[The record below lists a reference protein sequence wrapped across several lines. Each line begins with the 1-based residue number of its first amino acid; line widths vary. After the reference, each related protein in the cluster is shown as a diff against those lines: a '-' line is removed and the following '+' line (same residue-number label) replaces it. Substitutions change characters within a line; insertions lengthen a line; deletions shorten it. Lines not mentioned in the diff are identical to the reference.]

1 MSQVGVDVL
10 AARERLAQGYRRLK
24 LRHADG
30 ATGASVCTATTALR
44 DEVIR
49 DLYWQALQDLG
60 AAGSAGLDSRVALVA
75 HGGYGRGDVA
85 PFSDVDLL
93 LLHDGVENTAVA
105 KLAER
110 LVHGVF
116 DAGLLLGHSVCTLTQ
131 ACELALQD
139 PPLCTSLGESRLVA
153 GSGALLAAFRARFR
167 RQISRRWKPLLAAV
181 DQARAEERMR
191 YGETVFLLEPN
202 LKRSRGGL
210 RDIQL
215 VRWVGFLRYGQAD
228 PGRLAQTGGLSA
240 ADAAALA
247 AASEF
252 LLRLRNELHFHADKA
267 ADVLDRAEQLRIAD
281 QQGYPPQSG
290 MLPVEQFMRDYF
302 RHTSQVSHI
311 STQFVAKARSRERL
325 TRLVTAV
332 FGHRVEGLRV
342 GPAGIVAAGRAL
354 RRLRGNLAE
363 IVRLVDLANH
373 YDQPI
378 APGTWQAVRQA
389 AAQLDSEP
397 DVEARRHF
405 LSLLDGA
412 ARLGPLLRDLHDV
425 GLLERFIPAF
435 SHARGLLQFNQ
446 YHKYT
451 VDEHCLRAVELATD
465 LATERGLLGN
475 VYRRIERKR
484 ILHLALLVHDLG
496 RGYPEDHITV
506 GVRLAEQTAGR
517 LGLPARDAETLASL
531 VARHQLLGHTAF
543 RRDTGDEQLVL
554 RFAVEVGSPE
564 LLEMLLVMTAAD
576 YGAVGPDVWDS
587 WKAEIVA
594 DLYYRAMAHLAG
606 DTAATSCDEQWQ
618 QRRAEIAL
626 CLGPQAADPWFA
638 CQIAALGPAYLDSTS
653 PPQIAADLQL
663 LRGLAPTEAI
673 AQGQYLPE
681 TQTMLFTVAT
691 SERAAAGIFHRLT
704 GALTSQGLAIRSAQ
718 INTLADGLVIDR
730 FWTSDPDFAGP
741 PSSERI
747 GRVKGALVESLR
759 VASNESPA
767 FRRTWQADRPRPAA
781 LPTAEARVQIDNSS
795 SQRYT
800 VLDVFA
806 HDRVGLLYAIT
817 RRLFEL
823 GLSVW
828 RAKIATHLDQVLD
841 VFYVTDQAGEKIQDE
856 PRLEDIRRQLR
867 EVIDTPED
875 GS

>member
-60 AAGSAGLDSRVALVA
+60 AAGPAGLDSRVALVA

-354 RRLRGNLAE
+354 RRLRGNL
-363 IVRLVDLANH
+363 D
-373 YDQPI
+373 
-378 APGTWQAVRQA
+378 
-389 AAQLDSEP
+389 
-397 DVEARRHF
+397 
-405 LSLLDGA
+405 
-412 ARLGPLLRDLHDV
+412 
-425 GLLERFIPAF
+425 
-435 SHARGLLQFNQ
+435 
-446 YHKYT
+446 
-451 VDEHCLRAVELATD
+451 
-465 LATERGLLGN
+465 
-475 VYRRIERKR
+475 RK
-484 ILHLALLVHDLG
+484 
-496 RGYPEDHITV
+496 
-506 GVRLAEQTAGR
+506 
-517 LGLPARDAETLASL
+517 
-531 VARHQLLGHTAF
+531 
-543 RRDTGDEQLVL
+543 
-554 RFAVEVGSPE
+554 
-564 LLEMLLVMTAAD
+564 
-576 YGAVGPDVWDS
+576 
-587 WKAEIVA
+587 
-594 DLYYRAMAHLAG
+594 
-606 DTAATSCDEQWQ
+606 
-618 QRRAEIAL
+618 
-626 CLGPQAADPWFA
+626 
-638 CQIAALGPAYLDSTS
+638 
-653 PPQIAADLQL
+653 
-663 LRGLAPTEAI
+663 
-673 AQGQYLPE
+673 
-681 TQTMLFTVAT
+681 
-691 SERAAAGIFHRLT
+691 
-704 GALTSQGLAIRSAQ
+704 
-718 INTLADGLVIDR
+718 
-730 FWTSDPDFAGP
+730 
-741 PSSERI
+741 
-747 GRVKGALVESLR
+747 
-759 VASNESPA
+759 
-767 FRRTWQADRPRPAA
+767 
-781 LPTAEARVQIDNSS
+781 
-795 SQRYT
+795 
-800 VLDVFA
+800 
-806 HDRVGLLYAIT
+806 
-817 RRLFEL
+817 
-823 GLSVW
+823 SV
-828 RAKIATHLDQVLD
+828 V
-841 VFYVTDQAGEKIQDE
+841 
-856 PRLEDIRRQLR
+856 
-867 EVIDTPED
+867 
-875 GS
+875 